1 MISGISLII
10 KHHIFYGI
18 SCQVPTTYMK
28 EIYKA
33 NSHQAQKLQHY
44 QKNLTN
50 MNAATHKY
58 QRIKPQPLSNFINCS
73 PKRESLFYKLN
84 LQTLLIQELQ
94 KLKAL
99 KKKKTK

>member
-1 MISGISLII
+1 
-10 KHHIFYGI
+10 
-18 SCQVPTTYMK
+18 MK

-58 QRIKPQPLSNFINCS
+58 QRIKPQHLSNFINCS
-73 PKRESLFYKLN
+73 LEREREREREREPL
-84 LQTLLIQELQ
+84 LQIEFVKTLLIQEL
-94 KLKAL
+94 
-99 KKKKTK
+99 